1 MKNQLGLVHIYF
13 GNGKG
18 KTSSAVGQV
27 IRSLGYEASVFV
39 ARFLKTKEWISGEVL
54 FLEKQEN
61 CKIVSSELA
70 APFFYSGN
78 REVSEQEVGEAQKKI
93 FQTVLTEMAYG
104 YDIVLLDEILNAVPN
119 YLSEI
124 DILKLLRVKPQKTE
138 LILTGRS
145 CSERIL
151 EKGDYVTEM
160 KEIRHPFQKD
170 ITARKGI
177 DF

>member
-1 MKNQLGLVHIYF
+1 MKQQFGLVHIYF

-27 IRSLGYEASVFV
+27 IRSLGYDASVFV

-54 FLEKQEN
+54 FLEKQKN
-61 CKIVSSELA
+61 CKIISSELA
-70 APFFYSGN
+70 DPFFYSGN
-78 REVSEQEVGEAQKKI
+78 RKVSEQEVGDAQKKI
-93 FQTVLTEMAYG
+93 FQTVLSEMADG
-104 YDIVLLDEILNAVPN
+104 YDIVLLDEILNTVPN

-124 DILKLLRVKPQKTE
+124 DILKLLRNKPKKTE
-138 LILTGRS
+138 LILTGRP
-145 CSERIL
+145 CPERIL

-160 KEIRHPFQKD
+160 KEIRHPFQQN
-170 ITARKGI
+170 ISARKGI

>member
-1 MKNQLGLVHIYF
+1 MENQFGLVHIYF

-18 KTSSAVGQV
+18 KTSSAVGQI

-39 ARFLKTKEWISGEVL
+39 ARFLKTKEWVSGEVL
-54 FLEKQEN
+54 VLEKMQH
-61 CKIVSSELA
+61 CKVVSSELA

-78 REVSEQEVGEAQKKI
+78 RKVSEEEVVEAQKKL
-93 FQTVLTEMAYG
+93 FQIVISEMSND
-104 YDIVLLDEILNAVPN
+104 YDIILLDEILNAVPN

-138 LILTGRS
+138 LILTGRP
-145 CSERIL
+145 CPERIL

-160 KEIRHPFQKD
+160 KEIRHPFQKN
-170 ITARKGI
+170 ISARKGI